1 MYNSYKDKKMTDKQI
16 EALFT
21 WLNAHAY
28 SGEPGTD
35 GAYLRMEEMQDY
47 LPDAIK
53 KITAKTKE

>member
-1 MYNSYKDKKMTDKQI
+1 MTDKQI

-53 KITAKTKE
+53 KITAETKE